1 MSKCDYYCDTNHAI
15 CGKPD
20 LKEGSVQV
28 FLPDDRG
35 VPRKNNKSPYR
46 RQNFQKF
53 LVSILYICKHSVLN
67 FYISRNLGHIRSD
80 TKWLIGKKIMIT
92 VQKPLNDKRI
102 MLMAENCSI

>member
-28 FLPDDRG
+28 FLPYDRG

-46 RQNFQKF
+46 RQNLKKF
-53 LVSILYICKHSVLN
+53 N
-67 FYISRNLGHIRSD
+67 FHFYTFFTNI
-80 TKWLIGKKIMIT
+80 KLINT
-92 VQKPLNDKRI
+92 N
-102 MLMAENCSI
+102 